1 MDVPETAPTPPA
13 GRPGGAVF
21 VALGIL
27 SSRLFGLVRQK
38 AFAFFFGAGPF
49 TDALQNALKAP
60 NALQNLLGEQALSA
74 SFIPIYSR
82 LLEEGRE
89 EDARRF
95 AGAIFGLLALAVTV
109 LVVFGV
115 LLARP
120 IVGVLSAGF
129 LADAA
134 KVAAGEMD
142 VDRFELTVRAVRIVF
157 PMTGLLVLSAWA
169 LGILNS
175 HRRFLLPY
183 MAPVLWNLA
192 ILGTLFGVALQSGL
206 FAEHGLAAPS
216 LADPATRERWLFAI
230 CWGGLL
236 GGALQFLVQLPLVL
250 RLLGGLRPSLSLAV
264 PGVREALK
272 MLGPAIAGRGVV
284 QISLYLDLF
293 LANWLAAGATSSLG
307 FAILLVNLPL
317 GIFAMSV
324 AAAELPELSRAAP
337 DEAAGKIQERVGRA
351 LRQSAFVIAPS
362 VVGYLVFGFLVVG
375 LLYVGGDFGVED
387 TWLVYAILAGYAFG
401 LLASTISRLLQNAFF
416 ALRDTRTPARIAAVR
431 VASSAV
437 LGIALML
444 QLDRIAVAQVVPLP
458 EGSGGDGLRFG
469 AVGLALAA
477 SVAAWAELLLLR
489 SALRRRVPDLHL
501 PWRRIL
507 ARLLAATVA
516 ALPALGVWWLLRGG
530 SIPLVA
536 LVVLSLYAATYL
548 GWAWWRRWPD
558 WELWLGRLVHRA
570 KR

>member
-1 MDVPETAPTPPA
+1 MDVQETAPQTSP
-13 GRPGGAVF
+13 GRPGGALF

-27 SSRLFGLVRQK
+27 SSRVFGLVRQK

-82 LLEEGRE
+82 LLEEGRD

-95 AGAIFGLLALAVTV
+95 AGAIFGLLALAVTC
-109 LVVFGV
+109 LVVLGV
-115 LLARP
+115 LFARP

-134 KVAAGEMD
+134 RVAAGEME

-192 ILGTLFGVALQSGL
+192 ILGTLFTVAFQTGFVS
-206 FAEHGLAAPS
+206 EPS
-216 LADPATRERWLFAI
+216 LAGPGIRERWLFAI

-236 GGALQFLVQLPLVL
+236 GGGLQFAIQLPLVL

-264 PGVREALK
+264 PGVRDALR

-337 DEAAGKIQERVGRA
+337 EEAAGKIQERVGRA

-362 VVGYLVFGFLVVG
+362 VVGYLVFGYLVVG

-431 VASSAV
+431 VVSSA
-437 LGIALML
+437 LFGIALML
-444 QLDRIAVAQVVPLP
+444 QLDKIAVAELVGL
-458 EGSGGDGLRFG
+458 SGEAEGLRFG

-477 SVAAWAELLLLR
+477 TVAAWGELLLLR
-489 SALRRRVPDLHL
+489 TALRRRVPELRL

-507 ARLLAATVA
+507 ARLLAAVLA
-516 ALPALGVWWLLRGG
+516 GLPALGAWWLLRGG

-536 LVVLSLYAATYL
+536 LVVLPLYAATYL
-548 GWAWWRRWPD
+548 GWAWWRGWPD
-558 WELWLGRLVHRA
+558 WELWLGRLAQRA
-570 KR
+570 RR